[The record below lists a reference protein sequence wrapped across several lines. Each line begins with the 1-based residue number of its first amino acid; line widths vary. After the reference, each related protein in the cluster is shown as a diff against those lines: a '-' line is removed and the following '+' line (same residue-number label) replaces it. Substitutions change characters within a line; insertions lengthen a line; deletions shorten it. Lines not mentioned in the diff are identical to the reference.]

1 MIRILIQRVIAPG
14 VEPNYDELI
23 RTTMQAAVAAPGF
36 ISGEAMHDIQHP
48 NVRYVLVK
56 MNTEEDWHNWYQSP
70 ERTEATNLLAPLL
83 MEPERITLL
92 GH

>member
-14 VEPNYDELI
+14 VEPNYDQVI
-23 RTTMQAAVAAPGF
+23 RTVMQSAVAAPGF

-48 NVRYVLVK
+48 NIRYVLVK
-56 MNTEEDWHNWYQSP
+56 MNSQEDWDNWYRSP
-70 ERTEATNLLAPLL
+70 ERIEAANQLAPLL
-83 MEPERITLL
+83 LEPETITLL